1 MIRRPPRSTLFPYT
15 TLFRSLID
23 HLDALEHYAGAYLHG
38 RSTQQHE
45 FDRIMRV
52 FDSADAA
59 DRNSFRQTQSELT
72 DHAQSDGFDCLSRI
86 TAGHRVTFDS
96 GHGPQGLEIDAD
108 DRQDCVDCR
117 DTLGAATDSSE

>member
-52 FDSADAA
+52 FNSADAA
-59 DRNSFRQTQSELT
+59 DRNSFRQTDRKSTRLNSSHSQISY
-72 DHAQSDGFDCLSRI
+72 AVFCLKKKKKNKDNETSCI
-86 TAGHRVTFDS
+86 
-96 GHGPQGLEIDAD
+96 
-108 DRQDCVDCR
+108 C
-117 DTLGAATDSSE
+117 